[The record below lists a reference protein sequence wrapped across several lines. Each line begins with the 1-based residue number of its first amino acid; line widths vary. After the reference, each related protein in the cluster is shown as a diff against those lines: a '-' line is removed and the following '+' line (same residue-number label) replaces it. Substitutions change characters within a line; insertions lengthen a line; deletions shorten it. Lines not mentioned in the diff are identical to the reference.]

1 MEVCFFL
8 YNFVMKDTHVRK
20 RFFFFSRLGYLMNV
34 ARNGL
39 IMLLKPME
47 MYLLVWCLSPLFR
60 GCLCYNEIIS

>member
-1 MEVCFFL
+1 MLETGV
-8 YNFVMKDTHVRK
+8 
-20 RFFFFSRLGYLMNV
+20 FFSRLGYLMNV